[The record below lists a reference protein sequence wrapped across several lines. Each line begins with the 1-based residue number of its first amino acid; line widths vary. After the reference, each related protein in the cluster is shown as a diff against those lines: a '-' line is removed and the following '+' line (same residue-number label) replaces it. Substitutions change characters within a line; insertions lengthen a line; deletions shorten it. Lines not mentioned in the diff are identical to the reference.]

1 MLVQPAAKKTHIFQR
16 PHVPEL
22 TVNPEFSLNQVDTS
36 RSPPSLSDKA
46 ALSLTQAN
54 GVAHSMPEMGAAH
67 AIIQRQNNRN
77 SLVQAFLANC
87 FPTQHS
93 SPSSP
98 SWITLLATLSSKV
111 KALEVSSAAVSASA
125 IGRKFQDTA
134 LIKESHN
141 LYIKGLR
148 LLQHALR
155 DPNFVQDDGTLAAC
169 MALSLYEAMECP
181 SGGSGAYFSH
191 CEGILALVQARGV
204 EAHSEGAGHI
214 LFLGVRIPGV
224 SCRLAKS
231 SGIMKQE
238 LYLSNG
244 C

>member
-16 PHVPEL
+16 AHVPEL

-46 ALSLTQAN
+46 VLSLTQAN

-98 SWITLLATLSSKV
+98 SWITLLATLPSKV
-111 KALEVSSAAVSASA
+111 KALELSSAAVSASA

-231 SGIMKQE
+231 SGIMKQGS
-238 LYLSNG
+238 YLSNG

>member
-1 MLVQPAAKKTHIFQR
+1 MQPAARKKHIFQR
-16 PHVPEL
+16 PHIPEL
-22 TVNPEFSLNQVDTS
+22 TASPEFLSNQVDIS
-36 RSPPSLSDKA
+36 GSSPSFSDKV
-46 ALSLTQAN
+46 ALSFTQAN
-54 GVAHSMPEMGAAH
+54 GVTHSMPEMGAAH
-67 AIIQRQNNRN
+67 AIIQRQNKRD

-98 SWITLLATLSSKV
+98 SWITLLATLPSKV
-111 KALEVSSAAVSASA
+111 KALELSSAAVSASA

-141 LYIKGLR
+141 LYIRGLR

-155 DPNFVQDDGTLAAC
+155 DRNLVQDDGTLATC

-214 LFLGVRIPGV
+214 LFLGARIPGV

-238 LYLSNG
+238 SYLSNG